1 MSSVLTALFHR
12 CPRQYTANSNF
23 QALAFGRQFSTSH
36 ALLAPRKVTKIRTPS
51 KKAMAAKLKKREK
64 IERIEKMQYE
74 KEKMPLNNALAV
86 LRAVEVSRPKAT
98 YEITIKTQM
107 KRATAVPKGRI
118 KLPRDVKERPKDK
131 ILVFA
136 DGRAAE
142 DAKKAGADIVGGAEL
157 VEAVV
162 NGRANATIYLCT
174 PNLIRAITP
183 KLGRI
188 LGPRGLMPSE
198 RRGTVTDDIV
208 AYIDRLQG
216 STEWKGDQSGYIRY
230 PIAKLHW
237 PIEDVERNIRH
248 FITVVKRAANQ
259 KVDEGNKKSAAPAT
273 GKPVIPIDRVVL
285 SSTQGPGIIISDF

>member
-86 LRAVEVSRPKAT
+86 LRVSWYKFYEVVVVLTWYATQAVEVSRPKAT

-157 VEAVV
+157 VEAVCHV
-162 NGRANATIYLCT
+162 YFSHL
-174 PNLIRAITP
+174 
-183 KLGRI
+183 
-188 LGPRGLMPSE
+188 
-198 RRGTVTDDIV
+198 
-208 AYIDRLQG
+208 RL
-216 STEWKGDQSGYIRY
+216 SQSGLCVR
-230 PIAKLHW
+230 L
-237 PIEDVERNIRH
+237 
-248 FITVVKRAANQ
+248 
-259 KVDEGNKKSAAPAT
+259 SMAAPMRRYISAHQILYA
-273 GKPVIPIDRVVL
+273 PSLRNLVVYLARVVSCPL
-285 SSTQGPGIIISDF
+285 SVAELSPTT